1 MLPFSVSLRAGVP
14 IHDQLVLAVR
24 RAVVSGQLR
33 PGEPFPSVRS
43 LSQEL
48 GINPNTA
55 HKAVATL
62 VADGILA
69 VKPGVGTVIADHP
82 YDTRSERRQVLGIP
96 DGTPFYEES
105 TFWNPSWTFA
115 ISGTSSLSR
124 RSCISA
130 APQSGCTSPS
140 RP

>member
-82 YDTRSERRQVLGIP
+82 YDTRSERRQVLQ
-96 DGTPFYEES
+96 DEVQRLVVE
-105 TFWNPSWTFA
+105 
-115 ISGTSSLSR
+115 SR
-124 RSCISA
+124 RAGLTLAELLASVRRQWAKIVRA
-130 APQSGCTSPS
+130 G
-140 RP
+140 

>member
-1 MLPFSVSLRAGVP
+1 MLPFSVSLRAGFP

-55 HKAVATL
+55 HKVVATL
-62 VADGILA
+62 VSDGILA

-82 YDTRSERRQVLGIP
+82 YDTRSERRQVLQ
-96 DGTPFYEES
+96 DDVQRLVVE
-105 TFWNPSWTFA
+105 
-115 ISGTSSLSR
+115 SR
-124 RSCISA
+124 RAGLTLADLLASVRRHWAKIVRRA
-130 APQSGCTSPS
+130 G
-140 RP
+140 